1 MTYEVAADAKG
12 KLCAQQVW
20 YVGASSDKPLRITKS
35 VYPVY
40 FAVAFLTLMGIAAA
54 LDTLPLFVFVIYC
67 VASLLTFS
75 LYWSDKRAAQNDSQ
89 RTPENTLQLLSLIG
103 GWPGGLFA
111 QRIFRHK
118 STKQSFQLTYW
129 AVVFLNIAMLLVI
142 TSSFGRDQLS
152 KLLGI

>member
-1 MTYEVAADAKG
+1 MRYQGRITTWKDGQGFGFITPNGGGKEVFIHIKAFTKSKRRPVGNELVTYEVAADAKG

-75 LYWSDKRAAQNDSQ
+75 LYWSISG
-89 RTPENTLQLLSLIG
+89 LLKTT
-103 GWPGGLFA
+103 
-111 QRIFRHK
+111 HK
-118 STKQSFQLTYW
+118 ERLKTHSNY
-129 AVVFLNIAMLLVI
+129 
-142 TSSFGRDQLS
+142 
-152 KLLGI
+152 